1 MKVVFKALDTL
12 VFRDGK
18 PFGNGGDTW
27 ADSLM
32 FPTPTTLYGAL
43 RGAYF
48 SQNPDQLPK
57 ANTPED
63 PTKDLCIKGIY
74 FCNLKE
80 GGYLFPIPRDLVK
93 TEQDSGEKITLL
105 NLIPNVATSNPLPYI
120 FTVFDE
126 CDKVENVEGFMGEWS
141 FGDYINADISTLSP
155 QNLYL
160 YGNFV
165 SIEPKIGIALDR
177 GRRTAQEERLY
188 RLAQY
193 RYNGL
198 GIVVDF
204 EGIEIADY
212 GVLKLGGEAK
222 GARYEK
228 FEGSFEAAGSL
239 DGDMFK
245 VVLLTPAI
253 FSQGW
258 IPDFVDPYTM
268 EGKDIQVRLVAAAIG
283 RAQYIGG
290 WDMQKKF
297 PKPMKKAVPP
307 GSVYFFELIDKVDA
321 KNILD
326 RFSLRSIVADTS
338 LQKEGYGIC
347 TVAKAQGVRQ

>member
-1 MKVVFKALDTL
+1 MRIVIEALDTL

-18 PFGNGGDTW
+18 PFGSSGDTW

-48 SQNPDQLPK
+48 SQNPDQFPK
-57 ANTPED
+57 ANTPDD
-63 PTKDLCIKGIY
+63 PTKDLHIKGIF
-74 FCNLKE
+74 FCNLNE

-93 TEQDSGEKITLL
+93 TEQNGKEKIALL
-105 NLIPNVATSNPLPYI
+105 EIVPNVATSSPLPYI
-120 FTVFDE
+120 FAAADE
-126 CDKVENVEGFMGEWS
+126 CDEVENIDGFMGEWS
-141 FGDYINADISTLSP
+141 FGDYINADVSTLTP

-160 YGNFV
+160 YGDYV
-165 SIEPKIGIALDR
+165 STEPKIGIALDR
-177 GRRTAQEERLY
+177 SRRTAQDERLY
-188 RLAQY
+188 RLAQH

-204 EGIEIADY
+204 EGIEIADS

-228 FEGSFEAAGSL
+228 YDGSFEVTSGL
-239 DGDMFK
+239 DGDIFK
-245 VVLLTPAI
+245 IVLLTPAI

-258 IPDFVDPYTM
+258 IPDFIDPSTM
-268 EGKDIQVRLVAAAIG
+268 KGKEMHVRLVAAAIG
-283 RAQYIGG
+283 RSQYIGG
-290 WDMQKKF
+290 WDMKENL
-297 PKPMKKAVPP
+297 PKPMKRAVPA
-307 GSVYFFELIDKVDA
+307 GSVYFFELLDKADA
-321 KNILD
+321 KRVME
-326 RFSLRSIVADTS
+326 RFSLRSIVEDVS

-347 TVAKAQGVRQ
+347 AVAKAQGVRK